1 MPCDEQGTPAHFV
14 LDQKTN
20 CSSRPAF
27 SRAQSG
33 VCDEGTHLCLRT
45 FTVVQRT
52 PSPTP
57 APPGP
62 QSQLEQLA
70 ERPSRPVRA
79 AVRATPPSSPQTTNE
94 GGMGCAGHFLGLW
107 GSIVGSSPCLADAC
121 IPGGCT
127 VRCATRPLPGPPI
140 SCCGS
145 EAGATPQR
153 PPCPAPNGSA
163 VISLPPPLPLRSC
176 SG

>member
-107 GSIVGSSPCLADAC
+107 GSN
-121 IPGGCT
+121 
-127 VRCATRPLPGPPI
+127 RPLWALLGHHHVWPMHAFLGGAPCAVRPAPSQAPP
-140 SCCGS
+140 SHV
-145 EAGATPQR
+145 AGRRPVLHLSVPHAR
-153 PPCPAPNGSA
+153 PPTAQP
-163 VISLPPPLPLRSC
+163 
-176 SG
+176 

>member
-107 GSIVGSSPCLADAC
+107 GSISAPGARWASFVDHSPPVPVFAPPHQTIWSTFLQCLSIWPIFCTQFMMMERVGAGS
-121 IPGGCT
+121 GGSDI
-127 VRCATRPLPGPPI
+127 L
-140 SCCGS
+140 CC
-145 EAGATPQR
+145 
-153 PPCPAPNGSA
+153 
-163 VISLPPPLPLRSC
+163 
-176 SG
+176 